1 MDFNCPPVSGNP
13 GFQSL
18 VFSWDPETG
27 KVSGLDAATVRE
39 LAKPGAV
46 IDAHPYPRTW
56 KLGREPLKS
65 RTDLAAI
72 IGTRWRVPE
81 ELLADY
87 PAAEPS
93 DLNIYDL
100 DGNVV
105 GQVTP

>member
-1 MDFNCPPVSGNP
+1 MDFNCPPISGNL

-27 KVSGLDAATVRE
+27 KVSGLDAETVRT
-39 LAKPGAV
+39 LAVPGALV
-46 IDAHPYPRTW
+46 DAHPYPRTW

-65 RTDLAAI
+65 RVDLAAI
-72 IGTRWRVPE
+72 IGTRWRVPA
-81 ELLADY
+81 ELLPDY
-87 PAAEPS
+87 PDGGEWDP
-93 DLNIYDL
+93 NIYDL